1 MLRAIAT
8 SQFRKDYKRALK
20 RGKDIAKL
28 DDIIRKLATSEP
40 LDVRHRDHAL
50 VGNWASFRECHIEP
64 DWLLIYRIES
74 DVLVLTLVRTGTHGD
89 FAF

>member
-8 SQFRKDYKRALK
+8 SQFRKDYKRAIK
-20 RGKDIAKL
+20 HGKDIAKL
-28 DDIIRKLATSEP
+28 DDIIRKLATGEP
-40 LDVRHRDHAL
+40 LDIRHRDHAL

>member
-8 SQFRKDYKRALK
+8 TQFRKDYKRAIK

-28 DDIIRKLATSEP
+28 DDIIRKLARGEP
-40 LDVRHRDHAL
+40 LDIRHRDHAL
-50 VGNWASFRECHIEP
+50 VGNWSSFRECHIEP
-64 DWLLIYRIES
+64 DWLLIYRIET

>member
-8 SQFRKDYKRALK
+8 SQFRKDYKRAIK

-28 DDIIRKLATSEP
+28 DDIIRKLATGEP
-40 LDVRHRDHAL
+40 LDIRHRDHAL

-89 FAF
+89 LAF

>member
-8 SQFRKDYKRALK
+8 SQFRKDYKRAIK

-28 DDIIRKLATSEP
+28 DDIIRKLATGEP
-40 LDVRHRDHAL
+40 LDIKHRDHAL

>member
-8 SQFRKDYKRALK
+8 SQFRKDYKRAIK

-28 DDIIRKLATSEP
+28 DDIIRKLARGEP
-40 LDVRHRDHAL
+40 LDIRLRDHAL

-64 DWLLIYRIES
+64 DWLLIYRIET
-74 DVLVLTLVRTGTHGD
+74 DVLVLTLARTGTHGD

>member
-8 SQFRKDYKRALK
+8 SQFRKDYKRAIK

-28 DDIIRKLATSEP
+28 DDIIRKLARGEP
-40 LDVRHRDHAL
+40 LDIRHRDHAL
-50 VGNWASFRECHIEP
+50 VGNWSSFRECHIEP
-64 DWLLIYRIES
+64 DWLLIYRIET
-74 DVLVLTLVRTGTHGD
+74 DVLVLTLARTGTHGD

>member
-8 SQFRKDYKRALK
+8 TQFRKDYKRAIK

-28 DDIIRKLATSEP
+28 DDIIRKLARGEP
-40 LDVRHRDHAL
+40 LDIRHRDHAL
-50 VGNWASFRECHIEP
+50 VGNWSSFRECHIEP
-64 DWLLIYRIES
+64 DWLLIYRIQT

>member
-8 SQFRKDYKRALK
+8 SQFRKDYKRAIK
-20 RGKDIAKL
+20 RGKGIAKL
-28 DDIIRKLATSEP
+28 DDIIRKLATGQP
-40 LDVRHRDHAL
+40 LDIRHRDHAL

-74 DVLVLTLVRTGTHGD
+74 DVLVLTLVRTGIHGD

>member
-8 SQFRKDYKRALK
+8 SQFRKDYKRAIK

-28 DDIIRKLATSEP
+28 DDIIRKLARGEP
-40 LDVRHRDHAL
+40 LDIRHRDHAL

-64 DWLLIYRIES
+64 DWLLIYRIET